1 MIKTILTFLR
11 YGVLIVGGLVFVIY
25 LLTFLGLLDYTL
37 IAYALQILSNF
48 NVIRLDTLFNYP
60 NVLLLMGYFLFKE
73 LLMTMIRYIKGRIAA
88 NA

>member
-1 MIKTILTFLR
+1 MIKTVLTFLR
-11 YGVLIVGGLVFVIY
+11 YGVLIVGGLIFVIY
-25 LLTFLGLLDYTL
+25 FLTFLGLLDYTL

-73 LLMTMIRYIKGRIAA
+73 LLMTMIRYIKGRIDA